1 MSEFKKEEKTETAKN
16 VNFKKRKNNSNQ
28 FHSRKRKEVNCYFCN
43 KPRSCWKDCF
53 KWKAKMKQYKNKRI
67 RFQKE
72 SDEEVD
78 LIEEIERRKKDIMN
92 TIEESQDLNFDFIL
106 DSGATSHVV
115 NNKDLFVT
123 QEQN

>member
-1 MSEFKKEEKTETAKN
+1 
-16 VNFKKRKNNSNQ
+16 
-28 FHSRKRKEVNCYFCN
+28 
-43 KPRSCWKDCF
+43 
-53 KWKAKMKQYKNKRI
+53 MKQYKNKRI